1 MCFSRLPA
9 WVGHCR
15 TEAVPKNVQG
25 AWSARRGR
33 AVHHRHGGVDGGDQ
47 QAWCVAAGMG
57 GGPAN
62 LWPCVLVRNRL
73 RSRPYDSCVIADSV
87 IDSDTGYTYGGIN
100 IVGNIHSGFPTP
112 TFPPLKN
119 AGSVILTA
127 TFIMF
132 IGFVESI
139 AVAKT
144 YSQVYRSV
152 GDLDV

>member
-1 MCFSRLPA
+1 MNYTAFPLP
-9 WVGHCR
+9 VCR
-15 TEAVPKNVQG
+15 SAV
-25 AWSARRGR
+25 
-33 AVHHRHGGVDGGDQ
+33 
-47 QAWCVAAGMG
+47 
-57 GGPAN
+57 
-62 LWPCVLVRNRL
+62 
-73 RSRPYDSCVIADSV
+73 ADSV
-87 IDSDTGYTYGGIN
+87 IDSDFGNSNATAKLNGTGSFTHGGVS

-112 TFPPLKN
+112 TVPPLKD